1 MASGSFHDSSSHS
14 GSFHSSG
21 GSSGRSSGSSSGSSG
36 GYSGS
41 YTDGSDFDYVDGI
54 DDDIGTGIGIAG
66 VILFF
71 LSFPIMILMS
81 IVGLLVYLPRAT
93 LLTLGIFFVSG
104 IVFIPSI
111 KNSKR
116 LSELNYIK
124 RKDVFVSDGRVSS
137 AKNGENRIG
146 DRFTWYSKEKR
157 KKTYAI
163 SFDELERSSR
173 FDDDE
178 AYGSYN
184 VMAVK
189 ETIKRTPK
197 IIWISPGKWYL
208 FSFICFVCNI
218 FFYELVIP
226 IFENI
231 KMSDSAFIFF
241 DNLIFFLPSCLAL
254 LFSILSIIFIFVK
267 DKLLYECA
275 VRIVED
281 KKAKE
286 EAKMSEQSIASR
298 LSLKWY
304 YNICPNCGA
313 NADRSKST
321 CQNCGSSLEVISMN
335 KGIGAIHKIPREA
348 EK

>member
-1 MASGSFHDSSSHS
+1 
-14 GSFHSSG
+14 
-21 GSSGRSSGSSSGSSG
+21 
-36 GYSGS
+36 
-41 YTDGSDFDYVDGI
+41 
-54 DDDIGTGIGIAG
+54 
-66 VILFF
+66 
-71 LSFPIMILMS
+71 
-81 IVGLLVYLPRAT
+81 
-93 LLTLGIFFVSG
+93 
-104 IVFIPSI
+104 
-111 KNSKR
+111 
-116 LSELNYIK
+116 
-124 RKDVFVSDGRVSS
+124 
-137 AKNGENRIG
+137 
-146 DRFTWYSKEKR
+146 
-157 KKTYAI
+157 
-163 SFDELERSSR
+163 
-173 FDDDE
+173 
-178 AYGSYN
+178 
-184 VMAVK
+184 
-189 ETIKRTPK
+189 
-197 IIWISPGKWYL
+197 
-208 FSFICFVCNI
+208 
-218 FFYELVIP
+218 
-226 IFENI
+226 
-231 KMSDSAFIFF
+231 MSDSAFIFF